1 MENICFV
8 HWTLP
13 PAHTLTDVAAGRDV
27 AAMHRGL
34 EVVISVV
41 DLEPPDAADKAGVK
55 TEEAAHVL
63 HFPHAANIERLVEC
77 YPRKQALV
85 IKDLISGIK

>member
-1 MENICFV
+1 
-8 HWTLP
+8 
-13 PAHTLTDVAAGRDV
+13 
-27 AAMHRGL
+27 MHGGL
-34 EVVISVV
+34 EAVISVV
-41 DLEPPDAADKAGVK
+41 DLESPDAADKAGVK

-77 YPRKQALV
+77 YPREQALV